1 MMMYK
6 GSELKEY
13 ETVQLA
19 KQWYEDFGRL
29 SAPYLQRKLK
39 ISYTKALELIAIV
52 TKELIK

>member
-13 ETVQLA
+13 EMVQLA